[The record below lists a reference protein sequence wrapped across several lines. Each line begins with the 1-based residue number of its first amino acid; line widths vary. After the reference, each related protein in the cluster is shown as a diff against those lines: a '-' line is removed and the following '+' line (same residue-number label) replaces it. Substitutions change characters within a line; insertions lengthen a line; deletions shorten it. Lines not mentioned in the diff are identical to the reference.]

1 VPASINFGDIP
12 PDQARKLGIRKPK
25 AGGFSKENVRSW
37 ALRVLAE
44 LASLTQDQRR
54 RVLDQ
59 AQRVNRL

>member
-1 VPASINFGDIP
+1 MDDLPAES
-12 PDQARKLGIRKPK
+12 AKRLGLRKPK
-25 AGGFSKENVRSW
+25 SSGFSKENVRSW

-54 RVLDQ
+54 RVLDH